1 MSSCGVQLNSFE
13 EMRRNSAVSDRRDAV
28 ICPKPRRVGVIN
40 HHLARSLRWQVSHQ
54 VELCD
59 SNSGSEILD
68 LILAKGGGGCDED
81 QTRTVASSPPFYF
94 SGSPPSRVSNPLT
107 KDSLFRDELL
117 VVAPPPPSAPRATK
131 PQPPPSPRNGGGCVR
146 ATTNFGNNPAVRV
159 VGFNCLDRDRRSSVP
174 TLA

>member
-1 MSSCGVQLNSFE
+1 MNSCGVQQNA
-13 EMRRNSAVSDRRDAV
+13 EMKRSSVVSDRRDTV
-28 ICPKPRRVGVIN
+28 LCPKPRRVGVHS

-54 VELCD
+54 MEFCE

-68 LILAKGGGGCDED
+68 FILAKGGGECEQDP
-81 QTRTVASSPPFYF
+81 TRKVTSSPPLFF
-94 SGSPPSRVSNPLT
+94 TGSPPSRVSNPLT

-117 VVAPPPPSAPRATK
+117 VVATPPSAPRATK
-131 PQPPPSPRNGGGCVR
+131 PPPPSSPRNGGGCVR
-146 ATTNFGNNPAVRV
+146 AARNNPPVRV